1 MGQSEILLVFSAV
14 LQRNQY
20 MKANVEFNSNLYIG
34 ESIDRRKLD
43 KIKKKLVSKPLLSN
57 IYLITL
63 AQNPNDQLDIF
74 SARLLAQSYY
84 QTITTK
90 VIGIAD
96 GYDDAVKLLE
106 RIVNECLDARG
117 DCFLREYLSC

>member
-20 MKANVEFNSNLYIG
+20 MKANVEFISNLYIG

-84 QTITTK
+84 QIITTK

-96 GYDDAVKLLE
+96 GYDDAVRLLE

-117 DCFLREYLSC
+117 DCSLREYLSC